1 MTNEWN
7 SVDTGHSAEHRS
19 HFAWSNV
26 FIIKVSDNN
35 IMSDLQ
41 PLTLKGP
48 YQMIYKVTLRTYEF
62 INDDEQ
68 NYVPFPSKSR
78 GTHECMQP
86 THVFMSFEKSI
97 YEGTIYKFFNPNFPI
112 LSEQQST
119 LDSSEQYK
127 TLC

>member
-1 MTNEWN
+1 MTNVWN

-26 FIIKVSDNN
+26 FIVKVSDNN

-68 NYVPFPSKSR
+68 NYVPFSSKSR
-78 GTHECMQP
+78 SAHACMHP
-86 THVFMSFEKSI
+86 TLVFIRFEKSI
-97 YEGTIYKFFNPNFPI
+97 YEGTI
-112 LSEQQST
+112 
-119 LDSSEQYK
+119 
-127 TLC
+127 

>member
-7 SVDTGHSAEHRS
+7 SVDTGHSAEHTG
-19 HFAWSNV
+19 HFAVSNA
-26 FIIKVSDNN
+26 FIVKVSDKN

-97 YEGTIYKFFNPNFPI
+97 YEGTIYKFFNPNFPT

-119 LDSSEQYK
+119 LNSSEQNI

>member
-7 SVDTGHSAEHRS
+7 SVDTGHSAEHIS
-19 HFAWSNV
+19 HFAWSNA
-26 FIIKVSDNN
+26 FIVKVSGNN

-68 NYVPFPSKSR
+68 NYVLFPSKSR
-78 GTHECMQP
+78 GTHICMEP
-86 THVFMSFEKSI
+86 AHVFISFEKSI

-119 LDSSEQYK
+119 LDSSEQNI